1 MRLYD
6 YIWDRRFLI
15 LLYLITSLLTGTII
29 YMEEAGSLIDST
41 GLYATEI
48 SLFLF
53 LFYLMIDFILRRKHC
68 ITLKKL
74 LLINDM
80 DWINSMPKPFDS
92 EQRVYDELL
101 HKFYQDSYK
110 KMEEHGSKSREDLE
124 FITMWVHEIK
134 TPIAASKLIIENS
147 LNEPTEKILYTI
159 EDEID
164 KIEDYVH
171 MALFYSR
178 SNDFAMD
185 YMIDNVCLEK
195 IVKDCIKREYASIIN
210 KKLHIEMNDLAVIVD
225 TDEKWLGFIVKQ
237 ILDNAIKYSQ
247 PGSKIKIFSKQK
259 EKEIVLYVEDNGE
272 GIRVEDLSR
281 IFEKNFTGMNGR
293 NYYSSTGI
301 GLYLSKKLAQKLGH
315 LITVTSEQ
323 DEGTTVSIHFRV
335 I

>member
-134 TPIAASKLIIENS
+134 TPISTISLACEMLSDKSSTMDSEQKSGFVSIIAEENKRLAAM
-147 LNEPTEKILYTI
+147 TEKILQTAI
-159 EDEID
+159 LERG
-164 KIEDYVH
+164 H
-171 MALFYSR
+171 MDL
-178 SNDFAMD
+178 
-185 YMIDNVCLEK
+185 
-195 IVKDCIKREYASIIN
+195 
-210 KKLHIEMNDLAVIVD
+210 KKER
-225 TDEKWLGFIVKQ
+225 TD
-237 ILDNAIKYSQ
+237 
-247 PGSKIKIFSKQK
+247 
-259 EKEIVLYVEDNGE
+259 
-272 GIRVEDLSR
+272 
-281 IFEKNFTGMNGR
+281 
-293 NYYSSTGI
+293 
-301 GLYLSKKLAQKLGH
+301 
-315 LITVTSEQ
+315 
-323 DEGTTVSIHFRV
+323 IHAPY
-335 I
+335 